1 MKIKFKRIH
10 NPKHL
15 FISLLFISIGEVTIA
30 QKCDLDPV
38 SIDSAYWTIQK
49 NTFRINLTFP
59 ALTLGDI
66 SEGTGILTG
75 IYEWS
80 QKRNFS
86 LVSKLGFNSY
96 DDYQKSFLNNNFYVK
111 RFLNKFSYQALA
123 SVEQRYYFNFNRRI
137 RKAKPILNNSG
148 TYFGFEARY
157 VSNAYKSP
165 NDDSFNTP
173 LPGLKF
179 YYNIGHQVQKNNYF
193 ANFHFGIQSNL
204 ESITNGIGIGYV
216 F

>member
-1 MKIKFKRIH
+1 MKLKIIGLNKLKC
-10 NPKHL
+10 L
-15 FISLLFISIGEVTIA
+15 FITLLFISIGEVSIA
-30 QKCDLDPV
+30 QKRDLDPV
-38 SIDSAYWTIQK
+38 SIDSAFWTIQK

-66 SEGTGILTG
+66 PEGTGILTG
-75 IYEWS
+75 MYEWS
-80 QKRNFS
+80 QKRKFS
-86 LVSKLGFNSY
+86 LVSKLGFNTY

-111 RFLNKFSYQALA
+111 RFLNKFSYQAFA

-148 TYFGFEARY
+148 TYLGLEARY
-157 VSNAYKSP
+157 LSNAYISP
-165 NDDSFNTP
+165 NDNSFNTP
-173 LPGLKF
+173 SPGLKF
-179 YYNIGHQVQKNNYF
+179 YYNIGHQVQKNKYFINY
-193 ANFHFGIQSNL
+193 HFGIQSNL

>member
-1 MKIKFKRIH
+1 MKFKV
-10 NPKHL
+10 L
-15 FISLLFISIGEVTIA
+15 FISLFICLCIIANA
-30 QKCDLDPV
+30 QKEQLAPE

-66 SEGTGILTG
+66 PEGTGILTG

-111 RFLNKFSYQALA
+111 RFLNKFSYQAYA

-148 TYFGFEARY
+148 TYFGFEVRY
-157 VSNAYKSP
+157 LSNAYISP
-165 NDDSFNTP
+165 NDNSFYTP

-193 ANFHFGIQSNL
+193 INFHFGIQSNL

>member
-1 MKIKFKRIH
+1 LKIKLKDFIKI
-10 NPKHL
+10 KCL
-15 FISLLFISIGEVTIA
+15 FTTLLFVSIGEVTLA
-30 QKCDLDPV
+30 QKTSLDPV
-38 SIDSAYWTIQK
+38 SIDSAYWTIK
-49 NTFRINLTFP
+49 RNTFRINLNFP

-66 SEGTGILTG
+66 PEGTGILTG
-75 IYEWS
+75 MHEWAF
-80 QKRNFS
+80 KREFA
-86 LVSKLGFNSY
+86 LVSKIGINSY
-96 DDYQKSFLNNNFYVK
+96 NDPYEKL
-111 RFLNKFSYQALA
+111 LTKFSYQALA
-123 SVEQRYYFNFNRRI
+123 SVEQRYYFNFKRRI

-157 VSNAYKSP
+157 LSNAYISP
-165 NDDSFNTP
+165 NDNSFNTP

-193 ANFHFGIQSNL
+193 INFHFGIQSNL

>member
-1 MKIKFKRIH
+1 MKLKLKDFK
-10 NPKHL
+10 KLKCL
-15 FISLLFISIGEVTIA
+15 FITLVFISIGDITLA
-30 QKCDLDPV
+30 QKRDLDPV
-38 SIDSAYWTIQK
+38 SIDSAFWTIQK

-66 SEGTGILTG
+66 PEGTGILTG
-75 IYEWS
+75 MYEWS
-80 QKRNFS
+80 QKRKFS
-86 LVSKLGFNSY
+86 LVSKLGFNTY

-111 RFLNKFSYQALA
+111 RFLNKFSYQAYA

-137 RKAKPILNNSG
+137 RKGKSIINNSG
-148 TYFGFEARY
+148 TYLGLEARY
-157 VSNAYKSP
+157 LSNAYISP
-165 NDDSFNTP
+165 NDNSFNTP
-173 LPGLKF
+173 SPGLKF
-179 YYNIGHQVQKNNYF
+179 YYNIGHQIQKNNFF